1 MKTQTHT
8 LSRAALAKQ
17 TWLLYFNDYL
27 RDKGIITIDE
37 WKKMH
42 RKIVEYKA
50 GGTQLPRHAYMTDK
64 GDKESSRF
72 RNTFYD

>member
-1 MKTQTHT
+1 MKTQSLN

-50 GGTQLPRHAYMTDK
+50 GGT
-64 GDKESSRF
+64 
-72 RNTFYD
+72 